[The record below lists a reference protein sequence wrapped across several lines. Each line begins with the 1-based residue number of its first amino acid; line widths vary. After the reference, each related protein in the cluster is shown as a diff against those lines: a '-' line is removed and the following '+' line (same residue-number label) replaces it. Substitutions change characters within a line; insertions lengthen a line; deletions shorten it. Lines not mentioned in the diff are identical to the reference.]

1 LKELNDLYK
10 IEGVLKMA
18 TIKASDISRGT
29 VILYEGAP
37 CRVVDFSHTKTGRGS
52 NNISAMLKNI
62 INGRQVEHRF
72 RTDEKVDTAFV
83 ETKQFE
89 YLYEDGEGYVFM
101 DSENFEQITLSE
113 SDAGDA
119 MGYLLPNNTC
129 TIMLY
134 DSKPIGVQPPTTV
147 QLKVEQTEPGIKGA
161 TISGSVTKP
170 ATLETGLVIQVPM
183 FIEADEVIIVN
194 TTNGEYSGRIGK

>member
-1 LKELNDLYK
+1 
-10 IEGVLKMA
+10 MA

-37 CRVVDFSHTKTGRGS
+37 CRVVDFTHTKTGRGS

-101 DSENFEQITLSE
+101 DSENYEQITLSE

-119 MGYLLPNNTC
+119 MGYLLANSTC
-129 TIMLY
+129 QIMLY
-134 DSKPIGVQPPTTV
+134 DGKPIGVQPPTTV
-147 QLKVEQTEPGIKGA
+147 QLKVAETEPGIKGA

-170 ATLETGLVIQVPM
+170 ATLETGLVVQVPM